1 MGQTLA
7 PRTAFSSVDC
17 GVVFDLFSKDS
28 TIETTIKKMW
38 GTNMKHAISDV
49 CTSHIHVS
57 GMTATGTIEQNTK
70 SGP

>member
-38 GTNMKHAISDV
+38 GTIMKHAILDV
-49 CTSHIHVS
+49 GTHMYIS